1 MGQGLFFNK
10 VAGVKPIK
18 KETLE
23 QVHSS
28 CKFCQI
34 SKNTSGR
41 LLPLKRR
48 LVGGGISISFCYQW
62 EWVNQFVIR
71 EDRNVAISGGKIIL
85 RSCKAKKKTLFSENA
100 GGLNFFYQFS
110 GDILFSSL
118 VSFAFFCI
126 VFGLFAWFLKLKI
139 YILIHIRLYGQV
151 SDKKNF
157 TQHHMII
164 ITTLLLSL
172 TGEYFVILKYRN
184 SHRRCSVR
192 KGVLKNFANFT
203 GNTCARLSFLIKL
216 QACNFI

>member
-1 MGQGLFFNK
+1 MCQGLFLNK

-85 RSCKAKKKTLFSENA
+85 RSCKAKKKTIFSENA

-110 GDILFSSL
+110 GDILFSCFFRFFLHCFWL
-118 VSFAFFCI
+118 VCLVFEIKNIYSDTHSTIRAGEWQKKFYPAPYDYYNHSAFI
-126 VFGLFAWFLKLKI
+126 SNGRVFRHSKI
-139 YILIHIRLYGQV
+139 QKQPPEVLC
-151 SDKKNF
+151 KK
-157 TQHHMII
+157 
-164 ITTLLLSL
+164 
-172 TGEYFVILKYRN
+172 
-184 SHRRCSVR
+184 RCP
-192 KGVLKNFANFT
+192 
-203 GNTCARLSFLIKL
+203 
-216 QACNFI
+216 

>member
-1 MGQGLFFNK
+1 MCQGLFFNK

-85 RSCKAKKKTLFSENA
+85 RSCKAKKKNSFFRKCGRPQFFLSILRRYSIFFFSFFRFFLHCFWLVCLVFEIKNIYSDTHSTIRA
-100 GGLNFFYQFS
+100 GEWQKKFYPAPYDYYNHS
-110 GDILFSSL
+110 
-118 VSFAFFCI
+118 AFI
-126 VFGLFAWFLKLKI
+126 SNGRVFRHSKI
-139 YILIHIRLYGQV
+139 QKQPPEVLC
-151 SDKKNF
+151 KK
-157 TQHHMII
+157 
-164 ITTLLLSL
+164 
-172 TGEYFVILKYRN
+172 
-184 SHRRCSVR
+184 RCP
-192 KGVLKNFANFT
+192 
-203 GNTCARLSFLIKL
+203 
-216 QACNFI
+216 

>member
-1 MGQGLFFNK
+1 MCQGLFFNK
-10 VAGVKPIK
+10 VADVKPIK

-100 GGLNFFYQFS
+100 EGLNFFYQFS

-118 VSFAFFCI
+118 VSFAFFLHCFWLVCL
-126 VFGLFAWFLKLKI
+126 VFEIKNIYSDTHSTIRAGEWQKKFYPAPYDYYNHSAFISNGRVFRHSKI
-139 YILIHIRLYGQV
+139 QKQPPEVLC
-151 SDKKNF
+151 KK
-157 TQHHMII
+157 
-164 ITTLLLSL
+164 
-172 TGEYFVILKYRN
+172 
-184 SHRRCSVR
+184 RCP
-192 KGVLKNFANFT
+192 
-203 GNTCARLSFLIKL
+203 
-216 QACNFI
+216 